1 MDNFVNNKSDDKKPK
16 LLDQVRQIIRVKHY
30 SMRTEESYTTWI
42 KRFIFFHNKR
52 HPIKMG
58 EKEIGQYITYLA
70 KERKVSA
77 STQNQALCAIV
88 FLYKNVLKKDL
99 GNINSIFWSKRPKKI
114 PVVFTKEEVIE
125 VLSNL
130 KGTHWLIGML
140 LYGSGLR
147 LSESLELRVKDIDF
161 GYNQV
166 MIRDSKGEKD
176 RVTML
181 PQKIVEPLKE
191 HLGKVKEIHRED
203 LNNGYGSV
211 YLPYAIERKYTNAK
225 YEWGWQYVFPAT
237 RISTDPRSGIQ
248 RRHHL
253 YDTVIQKAVKQ
264 AIINAGITKQAS
276 CHTFRHSF
284 ATHLLESGYDIRTIQ
299 ELLGH
304 KNVETTMIYTHILNQ
319 GGKGVRS
326 PADL

>member
-52 HPIKMG
+52 HPIEMG

-125 VLSNL
+125 
-130 KGTHWLIGML
+130 
-140 LYGSGLR
+140 
-147 LSESLELRVKDIDF
+147 
-161 GYNQV
+161 
-166 MIRDSKGEKD
+166 EK
-176 RVTML
+176 V
-181 PQKIVEPLKE
+181 
-191 HLGKVKEIHRED
+191 
-203 LNNGYGSV
+203 
-211 YLPYAIERKYTNAK
+211 
-225 YEWGWQYVFPAT
+225 
-237 RISTDPRSGIQ
+237 
-248 RRHHL
+248 
-253 YDTVIQKAVKQ
+253 
-264 AIINAGITKQAS
+264 
-276 CHTFRHSF
+276 HT
-284 ATHLLESGYDIRTIQ
+284 G
-299 ELLGH
+299 
-304 KNVETTMIYTHILNQ
+304 
-319 GGKGVRS
+319 
-326 PADL
+326 